1 MKSIATILEDSKKEE
16 VRVLCEIGLQLVIVR
31 GTKVLIIQCNIVQ
44 MSAVFNV
51 SFLYIF
57 HVSAYRQVCVL
68 CTNKMQFHHYICTTR
83 VIRAT

>member
-31 GTKVLIIQCNIVQ
+31 GTKVLIIQCNVIQ

-51 SFLYIF
+51 SFLCIF
-57 HVSAYRQVCVL
+57 DVSAYRQVKCAFCAL
-68 CTNKMQFHHYICTTR
+68 
-83 VIRAT
+83 IR